1 MHVLERVVD
10 NMKLMAKVSGISH
23 ECQLCNMYN
32 IYFGAKQSVTW
43 KRITF
48 ASSILLQLSL

>member
-1 MHVLERVVD
+1 MHVLERVVE

-32 IYFGAKQSVTW
+32 IYFGAKQSVRW